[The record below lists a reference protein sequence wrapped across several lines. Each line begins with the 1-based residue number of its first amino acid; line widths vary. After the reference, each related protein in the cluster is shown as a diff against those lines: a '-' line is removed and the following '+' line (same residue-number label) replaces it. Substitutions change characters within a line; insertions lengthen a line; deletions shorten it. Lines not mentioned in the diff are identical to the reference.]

1 MEKKSWKDWE
11 ALISKNEREGALPF
25 LPPFLRNHQF
35 NEFVKRG
42 WKGVGSWKGTSGIV
56 WSNITDVGQQAEWN
70 RELDEARLRPNCQVA
85 VVCNSTLCSS
95 HWRVHDSHS
104 VDRHPTFRF
113 LWNIRKIISHY
124 SILLIVL
131 LLLLVLSKIHEF
143 NFPFFKKSIK
153 KSIINSH
160 ILLSII
166 LIFRNSSRVTS
177 KEKWNTY
184 FFFSREKGT
193 RFFLEECDECGRKER
208 EYGRSS
214 WRKIDAGREIFV
226 KGARERAGNEKRVK
240 IEGRGKVRTLEFYR
254 RLARR
259 LVNRARPP
267 ISSKFASLFDLR
279 KKKGRRKEVGT
290 DDDPCEKSIDF

>member
-25 LPPFLRNHQF
+25 LPPFLRNLQF

-184 FFFSREKGT
+184 FFFSRE
-193 RFFLEECDECGRKER
+193 RN
-208 EYGRSS
+208 
-214 WRKIDAGREIFV
+214 EIFFRGV
-226 KGARERAGNEKRVK
+226 WWVWKKGAWIWKILVEEDRCGERDLRERGSWEGWEWEACQDRGSRQGKNARV
-240 IEGRGKVRTLEFYR
+240 LS
-254 RLARR
+254 
-259 LVNRARPP
+259 P
-267 ISSKFASLFDLR
+267 ISATTR
-279 KKKGRRKEVGT
+279 
-290 DDDPCEKSIDF
+290 

>member
-113 LWNIRKIISHY
+113 LEEN
-124 SILLIVL
+124 
-131 LLLLVLSKIHEF
+131 
-143 NFPFFKKSIK
+143 
-153 KSIINSH
+153 
-160 ILLSII
+160 
-166 LIFRNSSRVTS
+166 
-177 KEKWNTY
+177 
-184 FFFSREKGT
+184 FSRENLIPKLKFHRIHWKCIETETGYTIKGVSGT
-193 RFFLEECDECGRKER
+193 WHPAVL
-208 EYGRSS
+208 
-214 WRKIDAGREIFV
+214 
-226 KGARERAGNEKRVK
+226 
-240 IEGRGKVRTLEFYR
+240 RGGSVFS
-254 RLARR
+254 RLC
-259 LVNRARPP
+259 P
-267 ISSKFASLFDLR
+267 IPFEHQIVQFW
-279 KKKGRRKEVGT
+279 
-290 DDDPCEKSIDF
+290 